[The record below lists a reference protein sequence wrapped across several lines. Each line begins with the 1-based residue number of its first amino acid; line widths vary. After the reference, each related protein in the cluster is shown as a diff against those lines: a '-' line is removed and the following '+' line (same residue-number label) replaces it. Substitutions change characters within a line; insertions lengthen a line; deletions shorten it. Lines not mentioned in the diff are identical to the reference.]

1 MQRIRTFFFL
11 TFLTVILVL
20 LGSIFGKEGMII
32 ALIFALLMNFFSY
45 WFSDRIILALYRC
58 QKVKEDE
65 YPNLFRIVRRLSQT
79 AGLPMPK
86 IYIFPS
92 STPNAFA
99 TGRNPQHSAVAV
111 SVGILQML
119 SDEEISGVLGHEL
132 SHIKNRDVLI
142 ATIVATIAG
151 AITFIARMAQ
161 WAALLGG
168 RNRERGN
175 PFALIGYL
183 LMAILAPLAA
193 FLVQMAISRSREY
206 LADEKGAGFC
216 GNPLYL
222 ARALE
227 KLSLANK
234 RIPMAGVNPATSHL
248 FIVNPF
254 SKKSIFNLFS
264 THPPIEER
272 IKHLENLRL

>member
-1 MQRIRTFFFL
+1 
-11 TFLTVILVL
+11 VL
-20 LGSIFGKEGMII
+20 LGSLFGKEGMII
-32 ALIFALLMNFFSY
+32 AFIFALLMNFFSY
-45 WFSDRIILALYRC
+45 WFSDRIVLALYHC
-58 QKVKEDE
+58 QEVKENK
-65 YPNLFRIVRRLSQT
+65 YPNLFRIVGKLTQT
-79 AGLPMPK
+79 ASLPMPK

-111 SVGILQML
+111 STGILQIL

-132 SHIKNRDVLI
+132 SHIKNRDVLV
-142 ATIVATIAG
+142 ATIAATIAG

-161 WAALLGG
+161 WGALLGG
-168 RNRERGN
+168 RNREREN

-183 LMAILAPLAA
+183 LMAILAPLAV
-193 FLVQMAISRSREY
+193 FLVQMAISRNREY

-222 ARALE
+222 AHALE

-234 RIPMAGVNPATSHL
+234 RIPMAGANPATSHL

-254 SKKSIFNLFS
+254 SKKNIFNLFS